1 MGSSL
6 SQRHSV
12 GPDPASRWCPDPGVG
27 AARTFL
33 PGNHPESPSFA
44 DQSLC
49 SSRSYGRRSWRS
61 VSDSVCSAAYFAVG
75 GRGRSVAA
83 RLPRAGMPY
92 RLMRASH
99 PSGRLTATSV
109 AVILASISIPQWTL
123 QSTRRHRDSNPR
135 HGRDRAVCST
145 GLHHGGL
152 IALEGFEPSSR
163 TPRAR
168 MIGQTTPQGWMRL
181 DISVLSM
188 NVNSLDHEL
197 PESVR
202 I

>member
-44 DQSLC
+44 DQSLVGTIA
-49 SSRSYGRRSWRS
+49 RTTIVAVGRRFGLFGCVLCSRRQGAIGCSPPATCWNALPAHAS
-61 VSDSVCSAAYFAVG
+61 VPPF
-75 GRGRSVAA
+75 RA
-83 RLPRAGMPY
+83 RHR
-92 RLMRASH
+92 H
-99 PSGRLTATSV
+99 DV
-109 AVILASISIPQWTL
+109 AVILASISILQWTL

-145 GLHHGGL
+145 GLHHGGS

-181 DISVLSM
+181 DISVLSI
-188 NVNSLDHEL
+188 NGNSLDHEL